1 MTAQSRIKRWRDAK
15 RQQGLKAVTIWLTV
29 EEEHRLKDL
38 ALTYHCAPSEL
49 VQQALAQF
57 RPATPLYLSNVTDRE
72 LIRDVVREELAA
84 LQAASTTVTVGST
97 AIPPEML
104 STETAYEAAPRHG
117 VVTEP
122 QPASPQ
128 GSPAALDAQI
138 CTWLRE
144 HPEGEDV
151 NGLVAALGLPKN
163 KVSLRVNALIKRGQ
177 IQMCGTGPAPRYVA
191 QTQHLN
197 HKPQPA

>member
-1 MTAQSRIKRWRDAK
+1 MSAESRIKRGRDAK

-57 RPATPLYLSNVTDRE
+57 HPATSPPLSNGTDRE

-84 LQAASTTVTVGST
+84 MQAASTIVTGGST
-97 AIPPEML
+97 AIPTEMPP
-104 STETAYEAAPRHG
+104 TETAYEAAPSHG
-117 VVTEP
+117 VITEP
-122 QPASPQ
+122 LPASPQ
-128 GSPAALDAQI
+128 GSFTALEAQI
-138 CTWLRE
+138 CAWLRE

-151 NGLVAALGLPKN
+151 QGLVAALSLPKN

-177 IQMCGTGPAPRYVA
+177 IQMCGTGPAPRYVLV
-191 QTQHLN
+191 T
-197 HKPQPA
+197 P